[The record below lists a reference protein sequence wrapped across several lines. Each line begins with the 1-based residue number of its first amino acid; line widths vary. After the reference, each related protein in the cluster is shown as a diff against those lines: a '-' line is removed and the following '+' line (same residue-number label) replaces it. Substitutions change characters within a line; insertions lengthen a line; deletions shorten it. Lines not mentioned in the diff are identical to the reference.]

1 MLQLSDD
8 KVLDYCAHALEAN
21 VLIMLPE
28 ERKVTEITNV
38 ITSVVTTGIVQWIG
52 WSSVVAITEYT
63 KI

>member
-8 KVLDYCAHALEAN
+8 KVLDYSAHALEAT

-28 ERKVTEITNV
+28 ERKVTEIANV
-38 ITSVVTTGIVQWIG
+38 ITSVVTTGIVRWIG